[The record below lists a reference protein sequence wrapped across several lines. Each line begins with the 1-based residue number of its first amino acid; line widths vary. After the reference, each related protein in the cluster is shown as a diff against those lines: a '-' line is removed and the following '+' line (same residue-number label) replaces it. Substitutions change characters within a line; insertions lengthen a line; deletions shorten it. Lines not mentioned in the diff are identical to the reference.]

1 LALDLPKTSVSRYR
15 LRMNETMPADLSL
28 DSLWAGSI
36 GWIASHSVRLLVSAL
51 IAIALI
57 ASLYAIKLAGQ
68 RLSKGSNQ
76 WRAVIGR
83 ALASMRLWFM
93 ISLAAELIATYA
105 HAPEDIAL
113 TLRFIFV
120 IAVTFQAALF
130 ARELILGVVE
140 LRAGEADPSGSL
152 SSAVGLIRLL
162 VSASLF
168 ITAVILILS
177 NLGVNV
183 TGLVAG
189 LGIGGIAIGLAAQGI
204 FSDLFAALSILFDK
218 PFRRGDAIKW
228 EGTTGTV
235 EYIGLKSTR
244 IRAITGEEVV
254 ISNTNLLSK
263 ELRNL
268 TRNERRRIIQPLSL
282 VYHTPPAI
290 CAALPETLRAIVDG
304 CADCHFV
311 RCTLDNF
318 AASSLDFLLVYDVN
332 AEDQEHVVLGK
343 HAVNLAILNAFAE
356 NGIVFAYPTQTTFTA
371 APDGKLVMPW
381 VSPAGAPTKEID

>member
-1 LALDLPKTSVSRYR
+1 
-15 LRMNETMPADLSL
+15 MNEAASPDIDLAT
-28 DSLWAGSI
+28 LWTDI
-36 GWIASHSVRLLVSAL
+36 LGWITSHSSRIVISAL
-51 IAIALI
+51 IGLI
-57 ASLYAIKLAGQ
+57 LIGLLYTIKLFGQ
-68 RLSKGSNQ
+68 RLSKGRNQ

-93 ISLAAELIATYA
+93 ASLAAQIITTYA
-105 HAPEDIAL
+105 HAPEDFAL
-113 TLRFIFV
+113 TMRFIFV

-130 ARELILGVVE
+130 ARELILGAVE
-140 LRAGEADPSGSL
+140 LRAGEADPAGNL
-152 SSAVGLIRLL
+152 ASAVGLIRLL

-218 PFRRGDAIKW
+218 PFRRGDIVRW

-235 EYIGLKSTR
+235 EAIGLKSTR
-244 IRAITGEEVV
+244 IRALTGEEVV

-268 TRNERRRIIQPLSL
+268 ARNERRRIIQPLSL
-282 VYHTPPAI
+282 VYQTPPET
-290 CAALPETLRAIVDG
+290 CAALPETLRTIIDG
-304 CADCHFV
+304 CPDCSFV
-311 RCTLDNF
+311 RCTLDTF
-318 AASSLDFLLVYDVN
+318 APSSLDFLLVYDVG
-332 AEDQEHVVLGK
+332 AEDQEAVASGK
-343 HAVNLAILNAFAE
+343 HAVNIAVLSHFSQA
-356 NGIVFAYPTQTTFTA
+356 GIHFAYPTQTTFTA
-371 APDGKLVMPW
+371 GPDGTLVMPW
-381 VSPAGAPTKEID
+381 APPATKPIAR

>member
-1 LALDLPKTSVSRYR
+1 LALDLPKTGVSRYR

-36 GWIASHSVRLLVSAL
+36 GWIASHSVRLLVAAL

-57 ASLYAIKLAGQ
+57 VALYAIKLAGQ

-83 ALASMRLWFM
+83 ALSSMRLWFM

-332 AEDQEHVVLGK
+332 AEDQEHVALGK
-343 HAVNLAILNAFAE
+343 HAVNLAVLSAFAE
-356 NGIVFAYPTQTTFTA
+356 RGIAFAYPTQTTFTA

-381 VSPAGAPTKEID
+381 VSPAAAPTKEID